1 MGHSPCSSK
10 SAKIC
15 AQFIRQQSMYMT
27 SLYIYTYIMPLE
39 VESAKPVKNIDTA
52 KLLAGSLK
60 MEKTAINKII
70 ILLRNEQYK
79 VASKFQNEA
88 L

>member
-60 MEKTAINKII
+60 MEKTAINIII